1 MDDMPRTRGS
11 TITAS
16 DRGRDSAYESRERT
30 FMTDLSDRDLSSMK
44 RERTFMST
52 LSGMSTPG
60 GRKRDPELDRE
71 KARMYWKLL
80 RDSIKMGIEAV
91 KKADMKTV
99 AIQHGMHPVRK
110 LNHDEFIKHVIYNKN
125 TQEYLSVDTESV
137 HVFHLDGRK
146 KYSVYLDEQ
155 VDRLLYCSKVNQYV
169 TWAAGED
176 EFKLLNSEF
185 EFLSCGQSPYQIK
198 CLMYNDNTNEVVTAG
213 VGHIMCWCFRYC
225 NRYLIQRKV
234 VTEGLT
240 SQDVFTH
247 LALEDTA
254 SRQQRCYAVCG
265 TAVAVFNLY
274 QCQMLCYRR
283 DLHAR
288 NITSLLFFN
297 PLKNLITAS
306 KDGSVKV
313 WDDNWGLR
321 MVFVGHTGAITD
333 LVVYP
338 YGPFIISASQDCT
351 IRVWS
356 LETCDE
362 VDKID
367 TEEEVAGLGSIIKQ
381 DHVFSYCSYHVDL
394 WRTQHIHNLFTT
406 MGSKVKSIK
415 YTEHKGQ
422 LPPRAICVCED
433 SAVRIIAPATGNVLT
448 TVLLDSNRTIV
459 DAVYAEAEETMFVAL
474 DHGDLVKA
482 FTTNNPCTIKDV
494 FHPNERGEWYNC
506 LCIYEYVVN
515 PAIQYVTWQKT
526 LKADSEGILALRP
539 KRSIVPSTTYTNRT
553 IVLGGRK
560 DGHIAALDWE
570 TGLPYFKTDA
580 HGMRGVISM
589 VANYKENQIISA
601 GRDNVVKVWRIFPFS
616 EEALS
621 PLMSFYCA
629 QPPLYMATLKERL
642 CVGFQEPATATYSV
656 VMYNLVEKNRFDH
669 RPDDDHI
676 DDITAL
682 ACCPRMKVFA
692 SSSLDGTVKIWNEE
706 NSLIRIIKLNV
717 APHSVAFCSQ
727 RGDLLVGIGK
737 HLHRIEYNHYMPKT
751 YIFRMVSM
759 QFPEPFLEEPISFN
773 NEHLNQLAPRDVK
786 RLKNAHSSLF
796 RFDHF
801 MDILSVEEEE
811 ELHREEREKE
821 QIYAVLQ
828 ARDNELLKI
837 KSGELTRQKK
847 PKLNK
852 KKVKSE
858 AFKKYLDLFYR
869 KTHDIKV
876 KDPDDFDP
884 DTYFLD
890 PPEPDEDPYMPER
903 GPLGFFPPSTAA
915 VKSVPTTAASL
926 DRDKKMSRE
935 PTGIQSLPEGPTEE
949 EIEEVKEE
957 KKEEEEE
964 EEKPP
969 MTYVIN
975 PSGFIP
981 NSILVRLLW
990 PAEEMEKQKKA
1001 QEEWKPPTLTA
1012 EQLAQIEGSRKKP
1025 ESVEDEFEDEVK
1037 SWSDEEEEP
1046 TPMLSKL
1053 MEKARKPPTP
1063 ETEARFLIS
1072 QVKPTPE
1079 PSPEPPP
1086 PPKPKREIKPR
1097 QPIKKLV
1104 TRPLT
1109 PPKPP
1114 TPSPPPPP
1122 KVPTPPPPSPPR
1134 PLTPLPD
1141 FISQFDGT
1149 DWYKQFFS
1157 DPKSISK
1164 PWTMQ
1169 SYLNNLLRVLK
1180 IADWPHK
1187 AGILDAITLL
1197 HSQENFTNI
1206 ADIVKVVLDFLGGPP
1221 APNIRDPR
1229 ERPFVES
1236 ALKLLN
1242 ALRIQSKEFVL
1253 ELMALY
1259 LENDSELRLL
1269 IHRILGDI
1277 GMQDPHRYFYREM
1290 DTWTVA
1296 GESHAMLK
1304 NMAEGWL
1311 DTWTGKFKVH
1321 LQATIDQLRSG
1332 GVQGMTRLP
1341 TRPGRKGKGILK
1353 KTPDESEPRRRL
1365 SVTIDA
1371 PPDQSAIEH
1380 AQPIEAVNY
1389 FCELVRE
1396 EELARMR
1403 KGQEKVPTPQPE
1415 GAKNTVLVLPH
1426 IPSKGSLLRLGE
1438 THTSKCHRHR
1448 ETGLADVTLPPI
1460 LPKRNLVEGFTP
1472 FLSFPTKKITMNPFP
1487 SPADWYYEE
1496 LQQPILITL
1505 KMAPK
1510 YFVHELSYLHE

>member
-16 DRGRDSAYESRERT
+16 ERGRDSAYESRERT
-30 FMTDLSDRDLSSMK
+30 FMTDLSDRDLSTSMK
-44 RERTFMST
+44 RERTFVST
-52 LSGMSTPG
+52 LSGVSTPG
-60 GRKRDPELDRE
+60 GRKKDPELDRE

-80 RDSIKMGIEAV
+80 RDSMKMGIEAV
-91 KKADMKTV
+91 KKADLKTV

-110 LNHDEFIKHVIYNKN
+110 LNHDEFIRHVIYNKN
-125 TQEYLSVDTESV
+125 TQEYLSVDMESI
-137 HVFHLDGRK
+137 HVFHVDGRK

-155 VDRLLYCSKVNQYV
+155 VDRLLYCSKVDQYV
-169 TWAAGED
+169 TWTAGED
-176 EFKLLNSEF
+176 EFKLLNAEF
-185 EFLSCGQSPYQIK
+185 EFLSCAQSPYQIK
-198 CLMYNDNTNEVVTAG
+198 CLVYNENTNEVVTAG

-234 VTEGLT
+234 VTEELT

-274 QCQMLCYRR
+274 QGQMLCYRR

-338 YGPFIISASQDCT
+338 YGPFIISSSQDCT

-494 FHPNERGEWYNC
+494 FHPNARGEWYNC

-515 PAIQYVTWQKT
+515 PAIQYVTWMKT

-676 DDITAL
+676 DDITSL

-759 QFPEPFLEEPISFN
+759 QFPEPFQEEPISFN
-773 NEHLNQLAPRDVK
+773 NEHLNQLNQRDIK

-821 QIYAVLQ
+821 QVYAVLK

-852 KKVKSE
+852 KKVKSV

-890 PPEPDEDPYMPER
+890 PPEPEEEPYMPER
-903 GPLGFFPPSTAA
+903 GPLGFFPPATAA
-915 VKSVPTTAASL
+915 VKSLPSTPVTTIAL
-926 DRDKKMSRE
+926 DREKKISRE
-935 PTGIQSLPEGPTEE
+935 PTGIESLPEKPTEE
-949 EIEEVKEE
+949 DVEEVKEE

-964 EEKPP
+964 EKEEKPP

-990 PAEEMEKQKKA
+990 PAEEMEKQKKK
-1001 QEEWKPPTLTA
+1001 QTEWKPPTLTA
-1012 EQLAQIEGSRKKP
+1012 EQLAQIDGNRTKP
-1025 ESVEDEFEDEVK
+1025 ESVETEFSDEAK

-1053 MEKARKPPTP
+1053 MEKAKKPPTP
-1063 ETEARFLIS
+1063 EPS
-1072 QVKPTPE
+1072 PE

-1097 QPIKKLV
+1097 QPIKKMV

-1122 KVPTPPPPSPPR
+1122 REPTPAPPSPPR

-1180 IADWPHK
+1180 IADWPQK
-1187 AGILDAITLL
+1187 AGIVDAITLL

-1206 ADIVKVVLDFLGGPP
+1206 ADIVKVIMDFLGGPP
-1221 APNIRDPR
+1221 APNVRDPR

-1269 IHRILGDI
+1269 VHKILGDI

-1296 GESHAMLK
+1296 GETHSMLK

-1353 KTPDESEPRRRL
+1353 KTPDEVPRRRL

-1403 KGQEKVPTPQPE
+1403 KAQEKVPTPQPE